1 MIDTAPPPVWLPPP
15 CLRGLAPPAIIRSAE
30 QQLLRPGFLPASRS
44 ERRAALAELIASGRL
59 SKMDAANALVLK
71 LPPAAAMLL
80 VTQLIGFGAGSEGG
94 EVAAPPATLAF
105 TDSADNLGS
114 SSSYSFTNRAI
125 GAAATGRRVIVGTS
139 ASTTSS
145 LNPTVSG
152 VTIAGVAAAAIQ
164 NTTFAGTGN
173 RRTSA
178 GVFYRDL
185 DTGTT
190 ATIGVT
196 FTATVAQCT
205 IVVLALYDWSVGIT
219 WSPTPVTGE
228 NIPITDH
235 NGDESNGTAIDDVFL
250 VYRAHYWATQPSFTH
265 STLVGTSSDLTE
277 HVDAAVEIPLRH
289 TLATGRIASF
299 SSGAFTQRVT
309 ATQTPWSTVSIAAFF
324 R

>member
-1 MIDTAPPPVWLPPP
+1 MIDAAPPPVWLPPG
-15 CLRGLAPPAIIRSAE
+15 LQGLAPPAIIRSAE
-30 QQLLRPGFLPASRS
+30 RQLLRPGFLPASRR
-44 ERRAALAELIASGRL
+44 ERRAALAELVASGRL
-59 SKMDAANALVLK
+59 SRMDAANALVLK

-94 EVAAPPATLAF
+94 EAPSPPATLAF
-105 TDSADNLGS
+105 TDTVNDLGTK
-114 SSSYSFTNRAI
+114 SSYSFADRAI
-125 GAAATGRRVIVGTS
+125 GTAATGRRVIVGTS

-152 VTIAGVAAAAIQ
+152 VTIGGVAATAIQ
-164 NTTFAGTGN
+164 NDTFGGTGN
-173 RRTSA
+173 RRISA
-178 GVFYRDL
+178 GVFNRDL

-196 FTATVAQCT
+196 FTAAVAQCT
-205 IVVLALYDWSVGIT
+205 IVVLALYDWSFGVT
-219 WSPTPVTGE
+219 YSPTPVKGE
-228 NIPITDH
+228 NIPVTEQD
-235 NGDESNGTAIDDVFL
+235 GDAANDTAVDDVFL

-265 STLVGTSSDLTE
+265 STEVGTSSDLTE

-309 ATQTPWSTVSIAAFF
+309 ATQTPWATVMITAFF